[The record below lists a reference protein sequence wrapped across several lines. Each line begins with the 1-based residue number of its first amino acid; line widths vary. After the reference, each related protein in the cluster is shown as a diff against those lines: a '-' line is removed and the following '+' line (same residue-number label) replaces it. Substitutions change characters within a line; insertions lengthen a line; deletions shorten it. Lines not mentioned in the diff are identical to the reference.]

1 MSGGWTVAPSTRTVS
16 HVGTGA
22 TDRCDPQA
30 AGEARAGGAPTA
42 ERGRGV
48 ATQSIPV
55 KGRWRT
61 GWEAIDERLGLSGL
75 AYPVP
80 VHANDIGY
88 ILGGITFFGFLIL
101 AATGVWLVQFYHG
114 TPAAARES
122 VVYIMNVAPAGD
134 LVRGIHFWTSNIVM
148 ATVLLH
154 LGRIFVTG
162 AYKRPREANWLIGL
176 ALLAITLGLIF
187 TGTVMKWDQEGYEA
201 LGHNV
206 AAGQLLGAVGFWFSN
221 DFEASLPLLG
231 RLYMAHVVILPA
243 LGTFLLIAHFL
254 LVKRHGISGLPAVV
268 DAAVNWGPEPVKGGS
283 TFAAH
288 LVRMAGYG
296 LLILAAATVLAIIL
310 PPVLGP
316 RPIPGTETTK
326 PPWMFLPFYPFE
338 NWFGLAAL
346 LWVPAILFG
355 ALFLV
360 PFVDRSPYR
369 SAGRRRVVVAIG
381 ALVVLGLV
389 ALVAYAWLTP
399 PQSHL
404 AAAM

>member
-1 MSGGWTVAPSTRTVS
+1 MAVS
-16 HVGTGA
+16 PIARERMHGLRGA
-22 TDRCDPQA
+22 RW
-30 AGEARAGGAPTA
+30 ARA
-42 ERGRGV
+42 
-48 ATQSIPV
+48 
-55 KGRWRT
+55 
-61 GWEAIDERLGLSGL
+61 WEAIDERLGLSGL

-80 VHANDIGY
+80 AHANRVSY
-88 ILGGITFFGFLIL
+88 VLGGITFFGFLIL
-101 AATGVWLVQFYHG
+101 AATGIWLAQFYHP
-114 TPAAARES
+114 TPGAARES

-134 LVRGIHFWTSNIVM
+134 VVRGIHYWTSNIVM

-176 ALLAITLGLIF
+176 GLLAITMGLVF

-243 LGTFLLIAHFL
+243 IGTLLLISHFL
-254 LVKRHGISGLPAVV
+254 LVKRHGISSLPAAA
-268 DAAVNWGPEPVKGGS
+268 DAAVDGGPQPLKSGS

-288 LVRMAGYG
+288 LVRMAGFG
-296 LLILAAATVLAIIL
+296 LLILAVTTVLAIVL
-310 PPVLGP
+310 PAALGP

-338 NWFGLAAL
+338 NWFGLPAL

-355 ALFLV
+355 ALALL

-369 SAGRRRVVVAIG
+369 SARRRRVLMAIGFVIVVA
-381 ALVVLGLV
+381 LV
-389 ALVAYAWLTP
+389 ALVAYAAVTV
-399 PQSHL
+399 PQSHIGK
-404 AAAM
+404 M